1 MSSFKLFFNLF
12 SLLTQC
18 GNICSKSTS
27 VDCWSFIH
35 LCPIRIW
42 KIIRLSCCRC
52 WSKNISRVKR
62 KNVKFSEHQSEL
74 IQQCRLLGKIKSK
87 VKYKNTS
94 EISVHRSSEEY
105 LFSKISKENTYIGVH
120 FSIKLQTYANAWPAP
135 SLKRAWVCLKKFYR
149 KTLDD

>member
-74 IQQCRLLGKIKSK
+74 IRQYRLLGKIKSK

-94 EISVHRSSEEY
+94 EISVHRCSEEY
-105 LFSKISKENTYIGVH
+105 VFKNFKGKHLQWSSFFNQVTDLRQCLACTFTKEG
-120 FSIKLQTYANAWPAP
+120 L
-135 SLKRAWVCLKKFYR
+135 SLS
-149 KTLDD
+149 